1 MLIWGVAIVM
11 VWLVLRAIPGLVHE
25 IQGARW
31 GLRDRISLL
40 ERSRAEV
47 TRSGRLQDSAIIL
60 KARLV
65 AQAPRLV
72 SDGGDAEASDAM
84 AGLLG
89 LAVSRGNGKLTRSE
103 PIADTAMRGLLHG
116 VTLLV
121 GFDTDASGLL
131 SILRNLAEGGT
142 TLTIESLNVMV
153 ADPNA
158 PETVAELLR
167 VELVVRG
174 WYLTRAEG

>member
-1 MLIWGVAIVM
+1 
-11 VWLVLRAIPGLVHE
+11 
-25 IQGARW
+25 
-31 GLRDRISLL
+31 
-40 ERSRAEV
+40 
-47 TRSGRLQDSAIIL
+47 
-60 KARLV
+60 
-65 AQAPRLV
+65 
-72 SDGGDAEASDAM
+72 
-84 AGLLG
+84 
-89 LAVSRGNGKLTRSE
+89 
-103 PIADTAMRGLLHG
+103 MRGLLHG